1 MYAHGYIHY
10 IDTMQIIDQAAILQA
25 TGISILPSK
34 TKQNATLPSKI
45 TAADD
50 FRHKASKPHNSDSH
64 KTTTDDRKYAVSA
77 ETDSESNASDSENNE
92 NAKQKVI
99 SHVSKGMHIHKEC
112 S

>member
-1 MYAHGYIHY
+1 MYAHGYKFY
-10 IDTMQIIDQAAILQA
+10 IDTVKIIDRAAILQA
-25 TGISILPSK
+25 TGTSILPPK

-64 KTTTDDRKYAVSA
+64 KTTTNDRKYAVST
-77 ETDSESNASDSENNE
+77 ETDSESNTSDSENAE
-92 NAKQKVI
+92 QKVI
-99 SHVSKGMHIHKEC
+99 SHASKVMHIYKEC